1 MKTQKQLMIA
11 SVLALGLFVG
21 GCREAGM
28 TADRETAEV
37 PAGTQLH
44 VRLDQNIGASVT
56 GDQERWFRS
65 GDTFQGTLEQ
75 DLVAHGVTIAPAG
88 TPVKGRFT
96 DNVDVAGREGWTGD
110 TGVTREGDGTIT
122 TDREGRI
129 TTDRDR
135 DTGVVGRDDRA
146 GTTYDRDRD
155 RIGMELTAIVLH
167 GEDYNIDTHAVP
179 LPPGISA
186 AMSEDRGT
194 NGQTQE
200 QRDRAAQQAAQ
211 SLAGQQFVF
220 TLEDNT
226 DLPATGHM
234 RTE

>member
-28 TADRETAEV
+28 TADRDTAEV
-37 PAGTQLH
+37 AAGTQLH
-44 VRLDQNIGASVT
+44 VRLDPNIGASVT
-56 GDQERWFRS
+56 GDQQRWFRS

-75 DLVAHGVTIAPAG
+75 DLMAHGVTVAPAG

-96 DNVDVAGREGWTGD
+96 DNVDVAGRDRMGD
-110 TGVTREGDGTIT
+110 TGIATRDRDGAIT
-122 TDREGRI
+122 TDREGAI

-146 GTTYDRDRD
+146 GTYDADHD

-167 GEDYNIDTHAVP
+167 GEDHNIDTHAVP
-179 LPPGISA
+179 LPPGVSA
-186 AMSEDRGT
+186 SMSQDRGVTGT
-194 NGQTQE
+194 NGDQE
-200 QRDRAAQQAAQ
+200 QRAAQQAAQ

-220 TLEDNT
+220 TLENDT
-226 DLPATGHM
+226 ELPATGHM